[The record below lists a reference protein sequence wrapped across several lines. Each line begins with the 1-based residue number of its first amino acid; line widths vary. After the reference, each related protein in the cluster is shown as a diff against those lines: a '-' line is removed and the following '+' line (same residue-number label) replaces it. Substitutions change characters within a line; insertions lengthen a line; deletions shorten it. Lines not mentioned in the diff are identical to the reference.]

1 MFWTPEKHY
10 LNDPFEAESEL
21 ESAIAE
27 VSATKRTAV
36 AGAVERV
43 LAAKRADAAAD
54 VTAWERQIDERVYR
68 LYGLTA
74 AEIKIV
80 EGKRKG

>member
-27 VSATKRTAV
+27 VSAT
-36 AGAVERV
+36 
-43 LAAKRADAAAD
+43 L
-54 VTAWERQIDERVYR
+54 
-68 LYGLTA
+68 
-74 AEIKIV
+74 
-80 EGKRKG
+80 